1 MRVDAQAQQAQQQF
15 MPAGLMPGAP
25 PPGGAPV
32 AAGAAAPWTSL
43 MNATA
48 RQDQGQYDLGATAQW
63 GGAGPPAA
71 PDMAGGGQEP
81 ADPPPPTSAG
91 NPADIEAGPSSESGK
106 ENHERESARQGARP
120 RMKLSEAKGRPL
132 TNSEMLITSFVADAG
147 VEAADRQASSG
158 MPTMLV

>member
-1 MRVDAQAQQAQQQF
+1 MRVDVQAQQAQQQF
-15 MPAGLMPGAP
+15 MPAGFMSGAP

-48 RQDQGQYDLGATAQW
+48 RQDQGQYELGAAAQW
-63 GGAGPPAA
+63 GGAGPPPAA
-71 PDMAGGGQEP
+71 PDMAGAGQEP

-91 NPADIEAGPSSESGK
+91 KSGK

>member
-1 MRVDAQAQQAQQQF
+1 
-15 MPAGLMPGAP
+15 
-25 PPGGAPV
+25 
-32 AAGAAAPWTSL
+32 

-48 RQDQGQYDLGATAQW
+48 RQDQGQYDLGAAAQW
-63 GGAGPPAA
+63 GGAGPPPAA
-71 PDMAGGGQEP
+71 HDMAGAGQEP

-91 NPADIEAGPSSESGK
+91 KSGK

>member
-81 ADPPPPTSAG
+81 ADPPPTSAG